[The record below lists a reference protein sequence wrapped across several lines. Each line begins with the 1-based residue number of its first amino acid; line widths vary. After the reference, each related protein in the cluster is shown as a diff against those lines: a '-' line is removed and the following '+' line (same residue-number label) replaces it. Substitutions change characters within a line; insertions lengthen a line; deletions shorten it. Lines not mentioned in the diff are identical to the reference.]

1 MIRLPHNMRLSL
13 NKAASQDDA
22 ASLLLMDDKAASIDE
37 AASKDKAP
45 EEGEDSLQDDGS
57 FLTFRFLTR

>member
-1 MIRLPHNMRLSL
+1 M

-22 ASLLLMDDKAASIDE
+22 ASLLLMDDKASIDE
-37 AASKDKAP
+37 VASKDKAT

-57 FLTFRFLTR
+57 FITFRFLTR

>member
-1 MIRLPHNMRLSL
+1 M

-22 ASLLLMDDKAASIDE
+22 ASFLLMDHKAASIDE
-37 AASKDKAP
+37 VASKDKAP
-45 EEGEDSLQDDGS
+45 EEGEDSLIYDGS

>member
-1 MIRLPHNMRLSL
+1 MK
-13 NKAASQDDA
+13 KAASQDDA

-37 AASKDKAP
+37 VASKDKAP
-45 EEGEDSLQDDGS
+45 KEGEDSLQDDGS